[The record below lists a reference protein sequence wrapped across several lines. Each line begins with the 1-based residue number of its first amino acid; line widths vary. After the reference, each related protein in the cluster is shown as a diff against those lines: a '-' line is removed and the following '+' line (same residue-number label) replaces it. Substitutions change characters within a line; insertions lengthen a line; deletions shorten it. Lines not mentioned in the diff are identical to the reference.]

1 MPPEKRYGLQFK
13 APGNTKP
20 GLQLKPCSTPRG
32 PRVLPGA
39 LPNARVPAAASPTS
53 RPPASGA
60 GRLGQSVMPSMA
72 AEPGMSVQDFAA
84 LLDAGP
90 APDARTRLF
99 GAAPAPGQ
107 QRESKYIGALKQA
120 AERRKWAKELATERR
135 MAKQVEAEK
144 EEFGE
149 KEAFVTSAYL
159 AHKKERDAAAAA
171 IAQADARGEQAA
183 GGTQAVLQSALA
195 TRAGT
200 GPTAVAAPTHGPR
213 AQASQGTVP
222 AASSVPPA
230 SAAAAAAAG
239 PAAPAPAVP
248 GRKRTRGG
256 DFTASSSVVI
266 RGSDHP
272 RSAVD
277 QAADH
282 PAAHAAGSPSS
293 STQQAPSQPSSL
305 AAEPAEASAVAR
317 QPLRGVTVSVDRVA
331 AARARALARRS
342 QG

>member
-1 MPPEKRYGLQFK
+1 MPLEKRYGLQLR

-20 GLQLKPCSTPRG
+20 GLQVKPSSTPRG

-39 LPNARVPAAASPTS
+39 VPNARVPATTSSTSQPTS
-53 RPPASGA
+53 KGV
-60 GRLGQSVMPSMA
+60 GRLGQSVMPSTA
-72 AEPGMSVQDFAA
+72 AESSMSVQDFAA

-90 APDARTRLF
+90 TPDARTRLF

-171 IAQADARGEQAA
+171 IAQADAQGEQAA

-200 GPTAVAAPTHGPR
+200 GP
-213 AQASQGTVP
+213 
-222 AASSVPPA
+222 
-230 SAAAAAAAG
+230 AAAALPAQVSQ
-239 PAAPAPAVP
+239 PAAPAVAAASAMPAPAPTPAPALP
-248 GRKRTRGG
+248 GRKRGRGG
-256 DFTASSSVVI
+256 DFAASSSVVI
-266 RGSDHP
+266 PGSDQR
-272 RSAVD
+272 RSAAD
-277 QAADH
+277 QSADHSAASHAAD
-282 PAAHAAGSPSS
+282 PPSS
-293 STQQAPSQPSSL
+293 PTQQAPAQPSSL
-305 AAEPAEASAVAR
+305 PAESAEASAAAR
-317 QPLRGVTVSVDRVA
+317 QRRGITVSADRVA
-331 AARARALARRS
+331 AARARALARRN